1 MKLDQTA
8 TRLVPIITQ
17 YPSYISK
24 KFNVSETSTAEVY
37 QTLWNDMTDN
47 QIKALIEQSVQP
59 LFWQLSSGLSELFNE

>member
-37 QTLWNDMTDN
+37 QTL
-47 QIKALIEQSVQP
+47 
-59 LFWQLSSGLSELFNE
+59 